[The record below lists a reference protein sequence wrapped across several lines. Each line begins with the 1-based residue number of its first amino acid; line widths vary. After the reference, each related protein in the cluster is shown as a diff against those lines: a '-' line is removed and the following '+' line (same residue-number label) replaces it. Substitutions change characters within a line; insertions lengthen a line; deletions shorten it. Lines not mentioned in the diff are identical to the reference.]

1 MAVAMERESTEYV
14 YIGITGDVPSVG
26 VEVAFLAAGVRPTS
40 PDWETAVL
48 IDDSGHAL
56 WNEAIAS
63 GVTGDYFAA
72 CLIGAF
78 GGGTVTLTAGDY
90 QVWVRI
96 TDVTEQPVKIAPV
109 VLTVN

>member
-1 MAVAMERESTEYV
+1 MAVAMERESTEYIYV
-14 YIGITGDVPSVG
+14 GITGNVPATG
-26 VEVAFLAAGVRPTS
+26 VEMAFLTAGVRPTS

-48 IDDSGHAL
+48 IGSDVHAL
-56 WNEAIAS
+56 WNEAVAS

-78 GGGTVTLTAGDY
+78 GGGTVTLSAGDY
-90 QVWVRI
+90 QVWLRI
-96 TDVTEQPVKIAPV
+96 TDTTEQPVKIAPV